1 LRFDQAV
8 CFCIFLDVLS
18 PLKDQYAWRLSSPLG
33 RAFPRKADV
42 EVRFMKVL
50 VVEDDDENAVF
61 IRDHLTN
68 QGHTI
73 DIAPDGAQGLRF
85 SRAEEYDVIVL
96 DRLLPDGDGIEL
108 VKQLRHD
115 RKETP
120 VLFLTN
126 LSGIDDRVHGL
137 EAGGDDYLVK
147 PFALSEFMARLLA
160 LARRASVKERSTVL
174 SAGGVEMDLIKRT
187 VRRQGKEIELQPRE
201 FQLLEYLMRNEGRV
215 VTRTMLLENVWDFH
229 FDPNTNIVETHISRL
244 RAKVDRGHANELI
257 QTIRGV
263 GYCFRV
269 SS

>member
-1 LRFDQAV
+1 LREFA
-8 CFCIFLDVLS
+8 L
-18 PLKDQYAWRLSSPLG
+18 
-33 RAFPRKADV
+33 
-42 EVRFMKVL
+42 MKVL
-50 VVEDDDENAVF
+50 VVEDDDENAAF

-108 VKQLRHD
+108 VRQLRHHK
-115 RKETP
+115 KETP

-126 LSGIDDRVHGL
+126 LSGIDDRVRGL

-160 LARRASVKERSTVL
+160 LARRASKERSTIL

-263 GYCFRV
+263 GYSFRV
-269 SS
+269 TS